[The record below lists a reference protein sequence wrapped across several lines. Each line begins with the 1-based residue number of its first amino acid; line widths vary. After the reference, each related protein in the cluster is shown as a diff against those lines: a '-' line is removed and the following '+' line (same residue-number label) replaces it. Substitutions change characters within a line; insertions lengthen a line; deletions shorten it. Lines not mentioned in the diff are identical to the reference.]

1 MKIRSSILR
10 AKPTTLL
17 ATGFFMLL
25 LGCITSSSPTEV
37 KEWSVDNVI
46 YIASSVLFS
55 GGLLMVLL
63 AILKMIFLRVVFRRR
78 RLKDEGGR

>member
-10 AKPTTLL
+10 AKPSTFLTI
-17 ATGFFMLL
+17 GFFMLV
-25 LGCITSSSPTEV
+25 LGCFTSSSPTEV

-63 AILKMIFLRVVFRRR
+63 AILKMIYLRVLYRRR
-78 RLKDEGGR
+78 SLKGGGSR